1 MTLSVG
7 TLILI
12 LNTTMLIVNAT
23 VTSIQS
29 SIIMKA
35 VKNNDKVR

>member
-1 MTLSVG
+1 MTTG
-7 TLILI
+7 MLIII
-12 LNTTMLIVNAT
+12 LNTTMLLTNAL

-35 VKNNDKVR
+35 TQRDAKS

>member
-1 MTLSVG
+1 MSAG

-12 LNTTMLIVNAT
+12 LNTTMLLTNAL

-29 SIIMKA
+29 SIIMKVVRDD
-35 VKNNDKVR
+35 VKS